1 MSTTYLFCESYVQLE
16 NTLFVVEK
24 NYRDGE
30 RSVVVVEENTDLP
43 KLFAYLRES
52 RYGELLDIVHLPY
65 IRHIGAAS
73 KSRLQHLVKKIF
85 YEKRYLE
92 AAFRRHFGNVKGA
105 KIYFFCRP
113 FNPYTFYMLKRLV
126 KNNSLTY
133 VYAID
138 KDAHEA
144 EDLRTESLSI
154 LQKKIWLKLIYGKGL
169 KWVKFSHGGAISTYI
184 DDSFMAMVDQH
195 ITRGERKKWLKGF
208 TLKDLSFVDEDN
220 YHVVFYD
227 TPYDKDFMHIANKKD
242 YCGRLEEIF
251 AVLLKHFKREQ
262 ILIKHHPSAEVSMDL
277 SAYGRIMPDFM
288 PGQWFQKEGVLL
300 LAFYSR
306 CILETL
312 AGSSVSLV
320 NLFKYKA
327 QDDRDSLRRFVSEM
341 ATCEVILPETMED
354 LEKIVEGKARN
365 VD

>member
-1 MSTTYLFCESYVQLE
+1 MSATYLFCESYVQLE
-16 NTLFVVEK
+16 NALFVVEQ
-24 NYRDGE
+24 NYRNGKT
-30 RSVVVVEENTDLP
+30 SVIFIEENADLL
-43 KLFAYLRES
+43 KLFEHFRHC

-92 AAFRRHFGNVKGA
+92 AAFRRHFGDVKGA
-105 KIYFFCRP
+105 NIYFFCRP

-138 KDAHEA
+138 KDAQEA

-154 LQKKIWLKLIYGKGL
+154 LLKKIWLKLIYGKGL

-184 DDSFMAMVDQH
+184 DDSFMAKVSQH
-195 ITRGERKKWLKGF
+195 ITRDERKKWLKGF

-227 TPYDKDFMHIANKKD
+227 TPYDPKISNKDD
-242 YCGRLEEIF
+242 YRRTIEDIF
-251 AVLLKHFKREQ
+251 TVLLKHFNSNQ
-262 ILIKHHPSAEVSMDL
+262 ILIKYHPAFEKSMDL
-277 SAYGRIMPDFM
+277 SSYGRVVPDYM

-300 LAFYSR
+300 LGLSST
-306 CILETL
+306 CIINAS
-312 AGSSVSLV
+312 AGYSVSFV
-320 NLFKYKA
+320 NLVKHKYPHGKDSTKA
-327 QDDRDSLRRFVSEM
+327 FVLGM
-341 ATCEVILPETMED
+341 ATCNVLLPETLED
-354 LEKIVEGKARN
+354 LEKIVASKARN